1 MYLFHRV
8 LAFIVLFAAGTGLAW
23 AQSDSR
29 TFNVK
34 IQITSV
40 CDIQTAPTDVDFGSV
55 NSTQT
60 AINSTG
66 TLNVRCTSGT
76 PYNIAL
82 NAGSGSGATVT
93 TRTMGSADAS
103 NTARVPYALYRNA
116 ARTQN
121 WGSTIGIDTQA
132 GTGNGAVQ
140 PITVYGQVAS
150 TNYPAGSYSDVV
162 TATVTW

>member
-1 MYLFHRV
+1 MQAIHRA
-8 LAFIVLFAAGTGLAW
+8 LATAALLAAGTGVAY
-23 AQSDSR
+23 AQTDSR

-60 AINSTG
+60 SINSTG

-93 TRTMGSADAS
+93 SRTMGSADAG
-103 NTARVPYALYRNA
+103 NTARVPYALYRNS

-121 WGSTIGIDTQA
+121 WGSTIGSDTQA

-140 PITVYGQVAS
+140 PLVVYGQVAS